1 MKLNKLLLAG
11 LLTAFSMTF
20 YGCKEE
26 AHDHVHDHGHDH
38 DDHGHEHHEED
49 ADHGDHA
56 HEHGDEGDHDHDH
69 DHDNKVA
76 GPNGGRV
83 IMATEPH
90 AEFLV
95 TDDRKVKITFLE
107 EDNKT
112 AIAPGER
119 SVNLIAGERSNPT
132 RLKFAV
138 EGNSL
143 VSDKALPE
151 GNNFPTVLQIK
162 LTPDADAVIEK
173 FNLNL
178 ADCPTCDLKEYACT
192 CEH

>member
-1 MKLNKLLLAG
+1 MKLNKLLLTG
-11 LLTAFSMTF
+11 LLTAFSMSF

-26 AHDHVHDHGHDH
+26 AHDHDH
-38 DDHGHEHHEED
+38 DGDDHEQHEEGE
-49 ADHGDHA
+49 DHDKDEEGHA
-56 HEHGDEGDHDHDH
+56 HEHGEEGDHDDH
-69 DHDNKVA
+69 DHETKIA

-83 IMATEPH
+83 MMATEPH

-119 SVNLIAGERSNPT
+119 SITLIAGERSNPT
-132 RLKFAV
+132 RLKFAAA
-138 EGNSL
+138 GNSL
-143 VSDKALPE
+143 VSDTALPE
-151 GNNFPTVLQIK
+151 GNNFPTVVQIK
-162 LTPDADAVIEK
+162 LTPDAKAVIEK

-178 ADCPTCDLKEYACT
+178 ADCPTCELKEYACT
-192 CEH
+192 CVH